1 VSAGGHHRRAHEQGW
16 ELVHVA
22 IDGATRLTYVEV
34 LTDEKALTA
43 IGLLRRAVEH
53 FSSRNRAGSC
63 RRLADQ
69 LAGARERRFTYLY
82 CGALNA
88 MVDEPGRW
96 CWS

>member
-22 IDGATRLTYVEV
+22 IDGATRLAYVEV

-53 FSSRNRAGSC
+53 FSSYGMTVEQLITDNGS
-63 RRLADQ
+63 A
-69 LAGARERRFTYLY
+69 
-82 CGALNA
+82 
-88 MVDEPGRW
+88 
-96 CWS
+96 